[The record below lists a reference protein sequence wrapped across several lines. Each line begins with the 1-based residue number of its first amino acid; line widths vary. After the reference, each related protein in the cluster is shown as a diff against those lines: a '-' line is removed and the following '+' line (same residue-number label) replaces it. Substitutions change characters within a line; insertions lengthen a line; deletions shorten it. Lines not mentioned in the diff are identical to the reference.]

1 MKFIFLSLFCFL
13 SIMVS
18 AQSQEFE
25 MKDGDTV
32 YVMKQYFLATYIAGP
47 NRNQDS
53 TTLSQL
59 QKAHLEHI
67 GKMAKA
73 GVICMAGPLEG
84 DKERKGILVFKTAT
98 IEEAITWI
106 KQDPMVLAGRL
117 SFEIISWWA
126 AKGSKLD

>member
-1 MKFIFLSLFCFL
+1 MKFLFLSLFCI
-13 SIMVS
+13 SSAIAS
-18 AQSQEFE
+18 AQSKEFE
-25 MKDGDTV
+25 MKEGDTV
-32 YVMKQYFLATYIAGP
+32 YVMEQYFMATYIAGP

-53 TTLSQL
+53 TTLAQL

-98 IEEAITWI
+98 IEEAIAWI
-106 KQDPMVLAGRL
+106 KQDPMVIAGRL
-117 SFEIISWWA
+117 SFEIIPWWA